1 MEDVSVREVNNAFF
15 GMLERGMV
23 KEAQS
28 AVTDF
33 FRVKL
38 REEGFLRKIGQ
49 PIQVTDADLVPQVD
63 TDKPTVVIPMEPDSP
78 AAYSVPFGTLPM
90 SRYIKQKKVRVMF
103 QRLETPRFVKDINEL
118 RTSQMDIRQVLSDN
132 RLKDMQAEEDRKA
145 IATIEAILIGVN
157 QVVPDTNQAQWT
169 SIAGGIT
176 RETWNEA
183 MKTLPST
190 PARFPCK
197 TILIN
202 HVTILEF
209 QKWGRDEIGGDM
221 AEQIASR
228 GWGQTE
234 WFGKNIIV
242 TIKNDLVPN
251 NRIYQFAEPK
261 AALRLMLLEDVT
273 MFVETRAFMVEWFA
287 YESIGAIFPQ
297 ASTLAITDFTGSP

>member
-1 MEDVSVREVNNAFF
+1 
-15 GMLERGMV
+15 
-23 KEAQS
+23 
-28 AVTDF
+28 
-33 FRVKL
+33 
-38 REEGFLRKIGQ
+38 
-49 PIQVTDADLVPQVD
+49 VTDADLVPQVD

-118 RTSQMDIRQVLSDN
+118 RTMQMDIRQVLSDN
-132 RLKDMQAEEDRKA
+132 SLKDMQAEEDRKA
-145 IATIEAILIGVN
+145 IATIEKILIGAN

-169 SIAGGIT
+169 TVGGGIT
-176 RETWNEA
+176 RETWNDA
-183 MKTLPST
+183 MKILPST

-221 AEQIASR
+221 AEQVAVR
-228 GWGQTE
+228 GWGQGE

-297 ASTLAITDFTGSP
+297 ASALAITDFTTP